1 MKRRVVGFLAKSLSS
16 STHAFHEDISHGSDY
31 LVVPVARAA
40 DDAKAG
46 TGKVYLSLDDPYL
59 VLGEGTKFL
68 EQLKPKMQIMLSKV
82 VNSSIAE
89 VTQVISDTQL
99 RIKTEFHNDTEKC
112 TKLIREKVEEAK
124 SQGIDG
130 LTFKALPHVDQNE
143 MYQHVYQRLHEGGC
157 IAIYPEGEYSHR
169 SVTHCELNCNLGG
182 SHDRTD
188 LLPLKAGF
196 SVMALGAMSSDPNVK
211 VKIVPVG
218 LSYFHAHRFRSRAV
232 IEFGPP
238 LDVAPELV
246 EKFKSGASSGKR
258 EAVSKLLD
266 QVYDALKAVTVRA
279 PDYDTLMVRSSS
291 ESTVFIG

>member
-1 MKRRVVGFLAKSLSS
+1 M
-16 STHAFHEDISHGSDY
+16 
-31 LVVPVARAA
+31 
-40 DDAKAG
+40 
-46 TGKVYLSLDDPYL
+46 YLSLDDPCL

-157 IAIYPEGEYSHR
+157 IAIYPEGECS
-169 SVTHCELNCNLGG
+169 
-182 SHDRTD
+182 
-188 LLPLKAGF
+188 
-196 SVMALGAMSSDPNVK
+196 
-211 VKIVPVG
+211 
-218 LSYFHAHRFRSRAV
+218 
-232 IEFGPP
+232 IE
-238 LDVAPELV
+238 V
-246 EKFKSGASSGKR
+246 
-258 EAVSKLLD
+258 
-266 QVYDALKAVTVRA
+266 
-279 PDYDTLMVRSSS
+279 
-291 ESTVFIG
+291 

>member
-1 MKRRVVGFLAKSLSS
+1 MQSRCQVVRIRFTNTLS
-16 STHAFHEDISHGSDY
+16 HRPDY

-46 TGKVYLSLDDPYL
+46 TGKVYLSLDDPCL

-68 EQLKPKMQIMLSKV
+68 EQVKPKMQIMLSKV

-157 IAIYPEGEYSHR
+157 IAIYPEGECS
-169 SVTHCELNCNLGG
+169 
-182 SHDRTD
+182 
-188 LLPLKAGF
+188 
-196 SVMALGAMSSDPNVK
+196 
-211 VKIVPVG
+211 
-218 LSYFHAHRFRSRAV
+218 
-232 IEFGPP
+232 IE
-238 LDVAPELV
+238 V
-246 EKFKSGASSGKR
+246 
-258 EAVSKLLD
+258 
-266 QVYDALKAVTVRA
+266 
-279 PDYDTLMVRSSS
+279 
-291 ESTVFIG
+291 